1 MVLNKIIY
9 GFMWLEVILVA
20 ILVAPTRLGIARLLS
35 RVLSVHNPK
44 AFYNRYGSSVV
55 GAIIFLIV
63 LVVYSIVD
71 AYRLLQTMTDARG
84 HPYPHTDIARFYKTQ
99 RDLYLFGSALFL
111 LYVLVG
117 VCRLW
122 RDVTANEQ
130 RR

>member
-9 GFMWLEVILVA
+9 GFMWLEVVLVA

-71 AYRLLQTMTDARG
+71 AYRLRRACAVGARG
-84 HPYPHTDIARFYKTQ
+84 VAVGSRGRQRGRGARAGRAARA
-99 RDLYLFGSALFL
+99 RDEPG
-111 LYVLVG
+111 
-117 VCRLW
+117 
-122 RDVTANEQ
+122 
-130 RR
+130 RRRGRAK